1 MLHRFD
7 MNFQYRFNNMY
18 NITHT
23 HTNVETLFD
32 LHKHTATQLVRK
44 KILNYIQR
52 ISMTYQ
58 ILKSQ
63 E

>member
-1 MLHRFD
+1 MQL
-7 MNFQYRFNNMY
+7 FNNMY